1 MAIVRSRKS
10 QTSGQGPSLAL
21 HVQTFK
27 HYDAFSR
34 YTPFNKR
41 SRSMP
46 ALSPTEQHTSDEGM
60 DVGDQRGFN
69 EVLTCSRYSHEQDT
83 KIIKRNKSTSA
94 MDDTLSEPLHMLK
107 AKGREGVVT
116 FGYQTISMD
125 DIFRCINQNLP

>member
-1 MAIVRSRKS
+1 
-10 QTSGQGPSLAL
+10 
-21 HVQTFK
+21 
-27 HYDAFSR
+27 
-34 YTPFNKR
+34 
-41 SRSMP
+41 MP

-69 EVLTCSRYSHEQDT
+69 EVLTCSRYSHEHQLQQIEQYT
-83 KIIKRNKSTSA
+83 KRIKRDKSTSA

-125 DIFRCINQNLP
+125 DISPPPQPVPPINQPYSNPFLRGTEGPTKNPEEDDLMKIG